1 MDRQEYFLR
10 LSLVACNLASL
21 QEVASTCKASG
32 AVEVTVSSDITNSE
46 TFFSFQ
52 VLVLQKDLALEESC
66 IQAVAETVAQYGGK
80 AANVLQHMMSL

>member
-1 MDRQEYFLR
+1 MDRQENFLR
-10 LSLVACNLASL
+10 LSLVARNLASL

-80 AANVLQHMMSL
+80 AANILWDMFSV